1 VHTARYF
8 FALLLV
14 MSLPPAILLWYA
26 IHPFV
31 RFWRRLGPVWT
42 YVVLSPLVVGLMLAV
57 YLARHTLLQADL
69 GTHYWLLIPT
79 VLCLGFG
86 GWIAWHRRKQLT
98 QRMITGVAELS
109 RDPSQSKLLTEGA
122 YAVIR
127 HPRYVEVVL
136 WSAGYAFFANYL
148 ASYIAVL
155 LAIPALYVVVLLEER
170 ELRDRFGS
178 AYEEY
183 ARRVPR
189 FVPRLGGRKA
199 PADSVD

>member
-1 VHTARYF
+1 MHTARYV
-8 FALLLV
+8 FALLLMV
-14 MSLPPAILLWYA
+14 SLPPAILLWYA

-31 RFWRRLGPVWT
+31 RFWRRLGAAWT
-42 YVVLSPLVVGLMLAV
+42 YVILSPLAVGLALAM
-57 YLARHTLLQADL
+57 YLARRTLLRVDL
-69 GTHYWLLIPT
+69 GTHYWLLVPT
-79 VLCLGFG
+79 VLCLGVG

-98 QRMITGVAELS
+98 QRMIAGGAELS
-109 RDPSQSKLLTEGA
+109 RDPSESKLLTEGA

-136 WSAGYAFFANYL
+136 LSAGYAFFANYL

-170 ELRDRFGS
+170 ELRDRFGA

>member
-1 VHTARYF
+1 MHTARYVL
-8 FALLLV
+8 ALVLL
-14 MSLPPAILLWYA
+14 MSLPPAILLWCA

-31 RFWRRLGPVWT
+31 RFWRRIGAAWT
-42 YVVLSPLVVGLMLAV
+42 YIVLSPFVVGLMLAV
-57 YLARHTLLQADL
+57 FLVRRTLLKVDL
-69 GTHYWLLIPT
+69 GTHSWLLLPT
-79 VLCLGFG
+79 GLCLGLG

-98 QRMITGVAELS
+98 QRMITGVPELS
-109 RDPSQSKLLTEGA
+109 RDPGENKLLTEGA

-136 WSAGYAFFANYL
+136 WSAGYAFFANHL

-155 LAIPALYVVVLLEER
+155 LAIPALYLVVLLEER
-170 ELRDRFGS
+170 ELRDRFGA

-189 FVPRLGGRKA
+189 FVPRRA
-199 PADSVD
+199 VRR